1 MASLK
6 KLGSEISTI
15 FVVLSLPVALV
26 LSNYH
31 AGKRTGFCIHHELA
45 FRLARSCEIIPFSF
59 SSSMC

>member
-15 FVVLSLPVALV
+15 FLVLSLPVALV

-31 AGKRTGFCIHHELA
+31 TGKKAGFCIHHMLV
-45 FRLARSCEIIPFSF
+45 FRLGRSFPSRSTC
-59 SSSMC
+59 

>member
-15 FVVLSLPVALV
+15 FLVLSFPVALV

-31 AGKRTGFCIHHELA
+31 TGKKAGFCIHHELV
-45 FRLARSCEIIPFSF
+45 FRLGRSLASRSTC
-59 SSSMC
+59 